1 MVALLL
7 VHGVSHQTI
16 QGAKSTDPGDPE
28 APTEPSS
35 VKVECASAAGG
46 PRLNGDGNRVDIGDL
61 ENARDV
67 HEDDGYTLD
76 QEGISIDDVSDVCGR
91 KRTERLTHAVELGV
105 LGLVLGG
112 SAVLLVRDGR
122 GTLRG
127 RGARSPTVARGAWPG
142 RALSRERLT
151 AAGRPSRAARRRARG
166 RPAHAA
172 SLRRWT

>member
-1 MVALLL
+1 MSRRQFVLVLLALGAASFVVALLL

-122 GTLRG
+122 GRSEDEEPEARPSREERG
-127 RGARSPTVARGAWPG
+127 RGV
-142 RALSRERLT
+142 L
-151 AAGRPSRAARRRARG
+151 
-166 RPAHAA
+166 
-172 SLRRWT
+172 